1 MTLTQACWRN
11 FLGNAPQWY
20 KLTLVG
26 FLLVNAL
33 VVYLG
38 GPQGATLVAWL
49 LLLEF
54 IFTLAMALKCY
65 PLQPGGLLALQAV
78 VLGLTTPLT
87 VYEET
92 LAAYPVILL
101 LIFMVAG
108 IYFLKELLLF
118 IFTKL
123 LLGVRSHVG
132 LAFLVCFSAAALSA
146 FMDALAVLA
155 VMVTIGTAFYQ
166 VFHRHASGKQL
177 DAGHGAVPDAGL
189 HADPDVDPDAGHGP
203 YDAHAEVHELHRS
216 DLDSFRA
223 FLRGLLMHAAVG
235 TAMGGALTP
244 VGEPQNLLIATHAQ
258 WSFGEYFMQIA
269 PVSIPALIV
278 GLAIC
283 LLIEKMGWFGY
294 GTALP
299 ANVRAVLADFDAQQA
314 ARRTA
319 RDRAVL
325 VAQGVT
331 AVIMVLALTLQLAEV
346 GLVGLLVIVL
356 ATALIGIT
364 DEQRI
369 GRAFGS
375 ALPFACLLV
384 VFFTVVAVLHDQHV
398 FEPVVNAVL
407 QYQGKAQA
415 AAMYLANAALSV
427 ISDNVFVATIYI
439 TEAKA
444 ALLEGAISTQQFETL
459 AVAIN
464 TGTNLGSVATPNGQ
478 AAFLFVL
485 ASALAPLI
493 RLSYGRMLWMALPYA
508 LGITAT
514 GLWAVVYRL

>member
-38 GPQGATLVAWL
+38 GAQGATLVAWL

-87 VYEET
+87 IYEET

-118 IFTKL
+118 IFTKI
-123 LLGVRSHVG
+123 LLGVRSHVT
-132 LAFLVCFSAAALSA
+132 LAFLVCLSAAALSA

-166 VFHRHASGKQL
+166 VFHRFASGKQL
-177 DAGHGAVPDAGL
+177 DAGPDTGL
-189 HADPDVDPDAGHGP
+189 HADPDAGNDP

-325 VAQGVT
+325 IAQGVT
-331 AVIMVLALTLQLAEV
+331 AVIMALALTLQLAEV

-398 FEPVVNAVL
+398 FEPVVSAVL
-407 QYQGKAQA
+407 QYEGKAQA

-508 LGITAT
+508 LGITSA
-514 GLWAVVYRL
+514 GLWAVVYLL